1 MNINDMRLAAK
12 LFIGEHDFR
21 NFCKMNVIAVSNY
34 KRKIF
39 RFDICKVN
47 GNNEDECSTGHEE
60 NGIND
65 TDMYMFEIEGT
76 AFLWHQ
82 VRMMTAV
89 LFLVGSGKED
99 PPIIS
104 TLLNVV
110 NHPRRPQYNMS
121 NEGPL
126 VLYKTNYKE
135 VSFNTSEHAMKWLL
149 KRYEDLWHE
158 YAVKACMMR
167 EFINVAQK
175 SYNKSISKVA
185 VEEGTTVNKSTSSS
199 TNTKINN
206 KLLVVD
212 DDDDDENHFI
222 STKKPIKSRLS
233 DYISGHES
241 SGEYISLLNRTTAMS
256 YEERINNLSEKRL
269 EERNRLIQKSKTIGI
284 AKNGIL
290 SERERAIRGRDRV

>member
-1 MNINDMRLAAK
+1 
-12 LFIGEHDFR
+12 
-21 NFCKMNVIAVSNY
+21 
-34 KRKIF
+34 
-39 RFDICKVN
+39 
-47 GNNEDECSTGHEE
+47 
-60 NGIND
+60 
-65 TDMYMFEIEGT
+65 
-76 AFLWHQ
+76 
-82 VRMMTAV
+82 
-89 LFLVGSGKED
+89 
-99 PPIIS
+99 
-104 TLLNVV
+104 
-110 NHPRRPQYNMS
+110 
-121 NEGPL
+121 
-126 VLYKTNYKE
+126 
-135 VSFNTSEHAMKWLL
+135 
-149 KRYEDLWHE
+149 
-158 YAVKACMMR
+158 MMR

-269 EERNRLIQKSKTIGI
+269 EERNRLIQKNKTIGI